1 MTYRRYNPW
10 CSIRLDG
17 HESTRRCISF
27 FVNFCERLIFCER
40 IHYIPHVA
48 LVIQRHKIDQ
58 YVFEQVRAGIEAETQ
73 FLYMPSVYA
82 GRDSLTF
89 ALKASIKCL
98 ATLALSQA
106 SSATP

>member
-1 MTYRRYNPW
+1 MSQLGDVSAFSSISVSASYSVSAYTTYLMY
-10 CSIRLDG
+10 
-17 HESTRRCISF
+17 
-27 FVNFCERLIFCER
+27 
-40 IHYIPHVA
+40 A

-89 ALKASIKCL
+89 ALKAYIKCL